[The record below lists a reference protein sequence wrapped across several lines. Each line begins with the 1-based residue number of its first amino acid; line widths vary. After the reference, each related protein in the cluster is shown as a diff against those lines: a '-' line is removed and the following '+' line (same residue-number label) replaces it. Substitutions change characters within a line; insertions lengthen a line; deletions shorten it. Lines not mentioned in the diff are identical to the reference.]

1 MIYTDLTRKAI
12 VYAYNAHE
20 GQLDRGGIP
29 YIFHPY
35 HLAEQ
40 MTDELTACAALL
52 HDVMEDTATT
62 ADDLRKEG
70 FPEEVIEAVTLLTH
84 DDDIAYMDYVAKL
97 SKNKIAKTVKLADL
111 AHNSDVTRVPENS
124 EPAEKTAERL
134 KKYAEAR
141 ELLLNSD

>member
-12 VYAYNAHE
+12 VYAYNAHQ

-40 MTDELTACAALL
+40 MTDELSTCAALL
-52 HDVMEDTATT
+52 HDVIEDTPTT
-62 ADDLRKEG
+62 ADDLRKAG
-70 FPEEVIEAVTLLTH
+70 FPEEVVEAVTLLTH
-84 DDDIAYMDYVAKL
+84 DDDMAYMDYVARL
-97 SKNKIAKTVKLADL
+97 SKNKTAKAVKLADL
-111 AHNSDVTRVPENS
+111 AHNSDLTRAPANS

-134 KKYAEAR
+134 KKYAEAKAFL
-141 ELLLNSD
+141 ENSD

>member
-20 GQLDRGGIP
+20 GQFDRGGIP

-52 HDVMEDTATT
+52 HDVMEDTAAT

-84 DDDIAYMDYVAKL
+84 DQNLSYMDYVARL
-97 SKNKIAKTVKLADL
+97 SKNRIAKTVKLADL
-111 AHNSDVTRVPENS
+111 AHNSDLTRTPANT
-124 EPAEKTAERL
+124 EPAEKTAERM
-134 KKYAEAR
+134 KKYAAAR
-141 ELLLNSD
+141 EFLLNSD